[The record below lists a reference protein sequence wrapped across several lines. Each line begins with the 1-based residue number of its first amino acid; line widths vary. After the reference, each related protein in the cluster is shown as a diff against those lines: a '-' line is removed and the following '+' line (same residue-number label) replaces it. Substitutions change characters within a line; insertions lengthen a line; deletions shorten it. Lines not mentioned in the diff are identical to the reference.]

1 MATHNCHMCST
12 FHYDLHVSRH
22 FDESHNI
29 DLSKNEIQW
38 FLFAALGKTLGIP
51 CIYNA
56 VEGQC
61 DLLAHQLCIICEVS
75 FCSDHSNSHDCIGT
89 HHSHANP
96 LKYGEFDC
104 QHCLIRF
111 KEYSSS
117 ERYADFNG
125 WSPKIHKRLFTQTQ
139 IFGLG
144 RPILKRPPKI
154 PI

>member
-1 MATHNCHMCST
+1 VAFC
-12 FHYDLHVSRH
+12 R
-22 FDESHNI
+22 
-29 DLSKNEIQW
+29 
-38 FLFAALGKTLGIP
+38 
-51 CIYNA
+51 
-56 VEGQC
+56 
-61 DLLAHQLCIICEVS
+61 AHS
-75 FCSDHSNSHDCIGT
+75 YSHDCIGT
-89 HHSHANP
+89 HHSHENP

-154 PI
+154 PIWQKCNSNKICTISKSIDTKEHCYIISIQLNHYIMFKNQQNCA